1 MNAHT
6 DTTAAALGAGG
17 IWPWAATQTEWG
29 RDPEMWPGLLEL
41 IPQTGTVWCAGAA
54 TGEEALTLAART
66 PDTVKIVASELLLP
80 ALKAAWEG
88 RYPRRMVD
96 AAVEAG
102 KITADE
108 ADRIF
113 ADYDETGDWVQVDE
127 AISARIRWWPHD
139 LAAHMP
145 LTGIDVVLCR
155 NVLPTI
161 TRQDRAGVVDRL
173 AHMGVPVVL
182 GASDLLHAGRDWLR
196 RFTPAGSPFVFRS
209 TSARRSA

>member
-6 DTTAAALGAGG
+6 DNTAAALAAGG

-96 AAVEAG
+96 AAVEAR

-113 ADYDETGDWVQVDE
+113 ADYDEAATGC
-127 AISARIRWWPHD
+127 
-139 LAAHMP
+139 
-145 LTGIDVVLCR
+145 T
-155 NVLPTI
+155 
-161 TRQDRAGVVDRL
+161 
-173 AHMGVPVVL
+173 
-182 GASDLLHAGRDWLR
+182 
-196 RFTPAGSPFVFRS
+196 S
-209 TSARRSA
+209 TKRSAPASAGGRTISPRTCR